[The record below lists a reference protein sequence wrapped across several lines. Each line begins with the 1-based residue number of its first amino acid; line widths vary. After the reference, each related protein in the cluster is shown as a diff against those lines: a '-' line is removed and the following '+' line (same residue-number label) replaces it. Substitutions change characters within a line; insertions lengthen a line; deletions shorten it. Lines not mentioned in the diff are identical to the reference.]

1 MFKIKIYVVLIIILN
16 LIVSIKV
23 FAADEATFSSVAP
36 DALIVLDLS
45 SSMAWNPTGGSDKDG
60 GNNDAGGN
68 AAQRI
73 YGNASC
79 SNAWNDFTTS
89 PDGTHTTDCRRIQ
102 IAKNAIKGILDDN
115 HDGLVTSPD
124 DDNSLGI
131 RIGYMRF
138 KDCGPSSAE
147 TGGTYSYTAGC
158 NTLIQPIA
166 TTYATIWSSVNA
178 ETTNGN
184 TPVAA
189 ALYEAKMYL
198 DVHKAADSAKTCR
211 QKFVILI
218 TDGDDTLACNST
230 NGSSLQ
236 ADQYKRRRESVAA
249 AKALNDAGYR
259 VYVVGLGANMPSYLQ
274 NTLNWM
280 AYYGGTQDASATTA
294 GAVTAYS
301 LPTDCDTTTKPASC
315 CKESNL
321 SACYPTGITRCTTS
335 DTNPV
340 AGVAL
345 CDGNNTGCYAV
356 SNDPGDGNVVYNSDG
371 TVTLSGKYPLSG
383 YAFIAADADALRTAL
398 AAAFGAIRD
407 STYSFTTGSIQA
419 VRTIDENYLY
429 EASFYP
435 LLAPHNDPLWLGYL
449 KRYTILP
456 NGSITAASDWDAG
469 SILQARAGGDSCSAG
484 RCVYTAIGGSTT
496 AFDKANTNITYAK
509 LGVTN
514 NTKRDAVIDFIRKGE
529 SSATTAKSENPG
541 WKLGD
546 IFHSQP
552 VTVGTP
558 SAYYYDRVDT
568 LNTPPAFDT
577 FRANHPRSSA
587 SGNRL
592 VLAGANDGQL
602 HAFKAGETSAGGGSE
617 VWSFIPPNFLT
628 SLNGIVHSTHPT
640 NLAHQYFVDGPISAS
655 DVWLPQWSG
664 STNAIGTKKNAT
676 DWHTLVVFGERGIS
690 NATLWSKVASCDSG
704 FSSTY
709 SATYG
714 YYCGYHALDVT
725 ATTSSPIYKW
735 HWGGSAGKLTS
746 GQASYLGSPWSK
758 MILGRVRVSGNEK
771 WVGFVGGGYSS
782 SKSGKLGRSFYVIDL
797 SDGSILW
804 QYTNAN
810 SSTMTN
816 ALAGPPA
823 SVDTDNDGFV
833 DTVYIGDLGSNVWR
847 FKFCTAA
854 QDNPSGSC
862 GTSNWVGGLLFQ
874 ADANS
879 GIRPIYT
886 MPSVARDDVGNIW
899 VYFGTGDVSDPT
911 ASNAQERF
919 FAVKDNDR
927 SSTWKAGNLEHLQ
940 QASDIYGG
948 SGDGWYFNLPGQGI
962 KILADPTVFNGVVY
976 FTAYTP
982 GNANDPCAKGGQ
994 ADLYAMDYKTG
1005 QGEFVGNVR
1014 SENIGEGI
1022 PSAPVV
1028 SLNPYGGTDIYV
1040 STSEISGT
1048 NNDTAHTQ
1056 KQDAPTG
1063 QNFNKT
1069 NLLFWRDMRVQ

>member
-1 MFKIKIYVVLIIILN
+1 
-16 LIVSIKV
+16 
-23 FAADEATFSSVAP
+23 
-36 DALIVLDLS
+36 
-45 SSMAWNPTGGSDKDG
+45 
-60 GNNDAGGN
+60 
-68 AAQRI
+68 
-73 YGNASC
+73 
-79 SNAWNDFTTS
+79 
-89 PDGTHTTDCRRIQ
+89 
-102 IAKNAIKGILDDN
+102 
-115 HDGLVTSPD
+115 
-124 DDNSLGI
+124 
-131 RIGYMRF
+131 
-138 KDCGPSSAE
+138 
-147 TGGTYSYTAGC
+147 
-158 NTLIQPIA
+158 
-166 TTYATIWSSVNA
+166 
-178 ETTNGN
+178 
-184 TPVAA
+184 
-189 ALYEAKMYL
+189 
-198 DVHKAADSAKTCR
+198 
-211 QKFVILI
+211 
-218 TDGDDTLACNST
+218 
-230 NGSSLQ
+230 
-236 ADQYKRRRESVAA
+236 
-249 AKALNDAGYR
+249 
-259 VYVVGLGANMPSYLQ
+259 
-274 NTLNWM
+274 
-280 AYYGGTQDASATTA
+280 
-294 GAVTAYS
+294 
-301 LPTDCDTTTKPASC
+301 
-315 CKESNL
+315 
-321 SACYPTGITRCTTS
+321 
-335 DTNPV
+335 
-340 AGVAL
+340 
-345 CDGNNTGCYAV
+345 
-356 SNDPGDGNVVYNSDG
+356 
-371 TVTLSGKYPLSG
+371 
-383 YAFIAADADALRTAL
+383 
-398 AAAFGAIRD
+398 
-407 STYSFTTGSIQA
+407 
-419 VRTIDENYLY
+419 
-429 EASFYP
+429 
-435 LLAPHNDPLWLGYL
+435 
-449 KRYTILP
+449 
-456 NGSITAASDWDAG
+456 
-469 SILQARAGGDSCSAG
+469 
-484 RCVYTAIGGSTT
+484 
-496 AFDKANTNITYAK
+496 
-509 LGVTN
+509 
-514 NTKRDAVIDFIRKGE
+514 
-529 SSATTAKSENPG
+529 
-541 WKLGD
+541 
-546 IFHSQP
+546 

-568 LNTPPAFDT
+568 LNTPPAYDT

-655 DVWLPQWSG
+655 DVWLPQWS
-664 STNAIGTKKNAT
+664 SHTNAIGTQKIYT

-690 NATLWSKVASCDSG
+690 NATLWSSSASCDSS

-725 ATTSSPIYKW
+725 VTTSSPIYKW
-735 HWGGSAGKLTS
+735 HFGGSANKLTT

-823 SVDTDNDGFV
+823 SVDIDNDGFV

-854 QDNPSGSC
+854 QDSSGSC
-862 GTSNWVGGLLFQ
+862 GTSTWVGGLFFQ
-874 ADANS
+874 ATANS
-879 GIRPIYT
+879 GIRPIYA

-927 SSTWKAGNLEHLQ
+927 SSTWNANDLEPLQ

-1005 QGEFVGNVR
+1005 QGMFGNNAR

-1069 NLLFWRDMRVQ
+1069 NLLFWRDMRLQ

>member
-1 MFKIKIYVVLIIILN
+1 MFKIKFLVILIVILN

-45 SSMAWNPTGGSDKDG
+45 SSMSWNPPGGSNGDG
-60 GNNDAGGN
+60 LNNKIWGNS
-68 AAQRI
+68 
-73 YGNASC
+73 SC
-79 SNAWNDFTTS
+79 SNATNDDFCASKDTNNS
-89 PDGTHTTDCRRIQ
+89 NCNTDCSRIT

-115 HDGLVTSPD
+115 HDGSITSPD

-189 ALYEAKMYL
+189 ALYEAKKYL

-230 NGSSLQ
+230 GEHGGSSTQ
-236 ADQYKRRRESVAA
+236 SDQYKRRRESVAA

-259 VYVVGLGANMPSYLQ
+259 VYVIGLGANMPPYLV

-280 AYYGGTQDASATTA
+280 AYYGGTQGGTTDPA
-294 GAVTAYS
+294 NDETAYS
-301 LPTDCDTTTKPASC
+301 LPTDCDTTSKPGSC
-315 CKESNL
+315 CTDLNR
-321 SACYPTGITRCTTS
+321 SACFPSGISQCVVS
-335 DTNPV
+335 DTTPTSN
-340 AGVAL
+340 
-345 CDGNNTGCYAV
+345 CDGSHTGCYAV
-356 SNDPGDGNVVYNSDG
+356 SNDPGN
-371 TVTLSGKYPLSG
+371 LSLSG
-383 YAFIAADADALRTAL
+383 YAFIASNADALRTAL

-496 AFDKANTNITYAK
+496 AFDKANINITYAK

-558 SAYYYDRVDT
+558 SAYYFDRVDT
-568 LNTPPAFDT
+568 LNTPPAYDT

-655 DVWLPQWSG
+655 DVWLPQWS
-664 STNAIGTKKNAT
+664 SHTNAIGTQKIYT

-690 NATLWSKVASCDSG
+690 NATLWSSSASCDSS

-725 ATTSSPIYKW
+725 VTTSSPIYKW
-735 HWGGSAGKLTS
+735 HFGGSANKLTT

-823 SVDTDNDGFV
+823 SVDIDNDGFV
-833 DTVYIGDLGSNVWR
+833 DTVYIGDLGGNVWR

-854 QDNPSGSC
+854 QDSSGSC
-862 GTSNWVGGLLFQ
+862 GTSNWVGGLFFQ
-874 ADANS
+874 ANANS
-879 GIRPIYT
+879 GIRPIYA

-927 SSTWKAGNLEHLQ
+927 SSIWNADNLEHLQ

-994 ADLYAMDYKTG
+994 ADLYAIDYKTG
-1005 QGEFVGNVR
+1005 QGMFENNAR
-1014 SENIGEGI
+1014 SKNIGEGI

>member
-1 MFKIKIYVVLIIILN
+1 
-16 LIVSIKV
+16 
-23 FAADEATFSSVAP
+23 
-36 DALIVLDLS
+36 
-45 SSMAWNPTGGSDKDG
+45 
-60 GNNDAGGN
+60 
-68 AAQRI
+68 
-73 YGNASC
+73 
-79 SNAWNDFTTS
+79 
-89 PDGTHTTDCRRIQ
+89 
-102 IAKNAIKGILDDN
+102 
-115 HDGLVTSPD
+115 
-124 DDNSLGI
+124 
-131 RIGYMRF
+131 
-138 KDCGPSSAE
+138 
-147 TGGTYSYTAGC
+147 
-158 NTLIQPIA
+158 
-166 TTYATIWSSVNA
+166 
-178 ETTNGN
+178 
-184 TPVAA
+184 
-189 ALYEAKMYL
+189 
-198 DVHKAADSAKTCR
+198 
-211 QKFVILI
+211 
-218 TDGDDTLACNST
+218 
-230 NGSSLQ
+230 
-236 ADQYKRRRESVAA
+236 
-249 AKALNDAGYR
+249 
-259 VYVVGLGANMPSYLQ
+259 
-274 NTLNWM
+274 
-280 AYYGGTQDASATTA
+280 
-294 GAVTAYS
+294 
-301 LPTDCDTTTKPASC
+301 
-315 CKESNL
+315 
-321 SACYPTGITRCTTS
+321 
-335 DTNPV
+335 
-340 AGVAL
+340 
-345 CDGNNTGCYAV
+345 V
-356 SNDPGDGNVVYNSDG
+356 SNDPGN
-371 TVTLSGKYPLSG
+371 LSLSG
-383 YAFIAADADALRTAL
+383 YAFIASNADALRTAL

-449 KRYTILP
+449 KRYTI
-456 NGSITAASDWDAG
+456 NQDGSINTSSDWDAG

-496 AFDKANTNITYAK
+496 AFDKANITQAN
-509 LGVTN
+509 LGPTVT
-514 NTKRDAVIDFIRKGE
+514 TDTARIAVIDFIRKGE
-529 SSATTAKSENPG
+529 SSLPAAKSENPG

-568 LNTPPAFDT
+568 LNTPPAYDT

-628 SLNGIVHSTHPT
+628 SLNGIVHGTHPT

-664 STNAIGTKKNAT
+664 STNAIGTKKNDT

-704 FSSTY
+704 FSPTY

-725 ATTSSPIYKW
+725 VTTSSPIYKW
-735 HWGGSAGKLTS
+735 HFGGSANKLTT

-782 SKSGKLGRSFYVIDL
+782 SKSGNLGRSFYVIDL

-804 QYTNAN
+804 QYTLNN
-810 SSTMTN
+810 NINMKN

-833 DTVYIGDLGSNVWR
+833 DTVYIGDLGNNVWR

-854 QDNPSGSC
+854 QDSSGSC
-862 GTSNWVGGLLFQ
+862 GTSTWAGGLLFQ

-886 MPSVARDDVGNIW
+886 MPSVARDDVGNLW

-927 SSTWKAGNLEHLQ
+927 SSTWNANNLQKLQ

-962 KILADPTVFNGVVY
+962 KILADPTVFNGVLY

-1005 QGEFVGNVR
+1005 QGMFGNNAR